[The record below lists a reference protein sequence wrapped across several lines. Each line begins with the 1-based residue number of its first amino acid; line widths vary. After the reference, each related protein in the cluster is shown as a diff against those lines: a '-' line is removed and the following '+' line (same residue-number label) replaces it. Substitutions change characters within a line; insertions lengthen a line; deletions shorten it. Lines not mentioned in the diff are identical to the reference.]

1 MFYIV
6 LNILC
11 SVALLFIFK
20 LFVKFKVNS
29 LQAIIVN
36 YLAATSTG
44 LLFSKNSYD
53 TGHLLNSDWLYIS
66 IPLGFLLIAIFYL
79 ISLTTQKTS
88 ISTASVANKMSVAMP
103 VLFSVLI
110 LNEQLSFLKGLGIF
124 FAFIALYLSTASE
137 DKTSSNGKKLFYL
150 PLLVFLGSGLIDV
163 AINATKAFYIH
174 NEQDSEMFTITSF
187 AFAFC
192 VGLILLFYNFFRNQS
207 SEKRAPLIEIKSILA
222 GFILGV
228 PNYFSIFFIIKALES
243 NALKSAQL
251 FPVLNISNV
260 ILSTL
265 IGFLIFNEKLSTK
278 NKVGLLIAI
287 LAIILITL

>member
-20 LFVKFKVNS
+20 LFVRFNVNN
-29 LQAIIVN
+29 LQAIIIN

-44 LLFSKNSYD
+44 LVFSKFPFEAELLFSSNWI
-53 TGHLLNSDWLYIS
+53 HVS
-66 IPLGFLLIAIFYL
+66 IPLGFLLISIFYL
-79 ISLTTQKTS
+79 ISLTTQKIS

-103 VLFSVLI
+103 VLFSVFI
-110 LNEQLSFLKGLGIF
+110 LNEQLTVLKGAGILL
-124 FAFIALYLSTASE
+124 AFVALYLSSSGSE
-137 DKTSSNGKKLFYL
+137 TTKTESKSIFFL
-150 PLLVFLGSGLIDV
+150 PVLVFIGSGLIDV
-163 AINATKAFYIH
+163 AINATKAFFIK

-187 AFAFC
+187 AFAFIIGLI
-192 VGLILLFYNFFRNQS
+192 VLVYNYIGNRASNKNVPFIEVKSLLAGLILG
-207 SEKRAPLIEIKSILA
+207 I
-222 GFILGV
+222 

-260 ILSTL
+260 ILSTV
-265 IGFLIFNEKLSTK
+265 IGFLLFNEKLSVK
-278 NKVGLLIAI
+278 NKVGLLIAVI
-287 LAIILITL
+287 AITLITL